1 MHASSS
7 SSSMVTAG
15 AKPGPLQS
23 GGGPSSG
30 LCEAGPSYAGRRQ
43 SRPDTQ
49 QVCEPALIGYFIIFI
64 QCLSIGFHQLV
75 LACRLKYF
83 SSDM

>member
-49 QVCEPALIGYFIIFI
+49 QVCEPALIGYLVIFI
-64 QCLSIGFHQLV
+64 EVFK
-75 LACRLKYF
+75 CRLVF
-83 SSDM
+83 IN